1 MGLIKATVNAVSSG
15 FGDQFKEFV
24 SCPTIERNVLI
35 QRGVVSHGEGNSNPT
50 EGVISNGSTIAVPQ
64 GMAMMI
70 IENGAIKEFTA
81 EPGTFR
87 FDTSSE
93 PSIFAGNLGESIINS
108 IKTIGSR
115 ITYGGQPA
123 KDQRVYYI
131 NLLNIPNNKF
141 GSPQPKKITDDKYGM
156 LEVTFNGEYVF
167 KVVDPALLVS
177 TVIGANAKDTVTYE
191 EVIGEQLKGKFIE
204 KMTVAITTVMRKHRI
219 PFGDI
224 GMYNSDISDEMNNCL
239 DDSWRGQYGLEITDV
254 AIKDINL
261 TDESMDR
268 VNKIDDAY
276 IFQNPGLQS
285 GLMASAS
292 ADAMKAAASNESG
305 AMMGF
310 MGMGMA
316 QNTGANLMGAVNAN
330 VAAQPQQPVQQPTMP
345 EPGSLFKPVE
355 PVQVDPVQPEPTVVT
370 TPESTVA
377 PTSVSEQPS
386 VEVQT
391 PSEVQPEVAKPS
403 LPVAFCPECGT
414 KAIGKFCTQCG
425 KQLF

>member
-1 MGLIKATVNAVSSG
+1 MGLIRAAVDALSSG

-24 SCPTIERNVLI
+24 NCPTIEKNVLI
-35 QRGVVSHGEGNSNPT
+35 QRGVVSHGDGNSNPT
-50 EGVISNGSTIAVPQ
+50 EGVISKGSAIVVPS

-70 IENGAIKEFTA
+70 VENGAIKEFSA
-81 EPGTFR
+81 QEGTFI
-87 FDTSSE
+87 FDSSTE
-93 PSIFAGNLGESIINS
+93 PSIFAGNLGESIIDS

-115 ITYGGQPA
+115 ITYGGQAA

-177 TVIGANAKDTVTYE
+177 AVIGANAKDTVTYE
-191 EVIGEQLKGKFIE
+191 EVIGEQLKSKFIE
-204 KMTVAITTVMRKHRI
+204 KMTVAITTVMRKHKI

-261 TDESMDR
+261 TDESMER

-292 ADAMKAAASNESG
+292 ADAMKAAASNEAG

-316 QNTGANLMGAVNAN
+316 QNQGANLMGAVNAN
-330 VAAQPQQPVQQPTMP
+330 VAAQQAQPVQPVQPAAMP
-345 EPGSLFKPVE
+345 EPGSLFQKQETAQPVVEQPVVVEETPATPVE
-355 PVQVDPVQPEPTVVT
+355 QPAEAA
-370 TPESTVA
+370 TPAV
-377 PTSVSEQPS
+377 
-386 VEVQT
+386 
-391 PSEVQPEVAKPS
+391 
-403 LPVAFCPECGT
+403 PVAFCPNCGA